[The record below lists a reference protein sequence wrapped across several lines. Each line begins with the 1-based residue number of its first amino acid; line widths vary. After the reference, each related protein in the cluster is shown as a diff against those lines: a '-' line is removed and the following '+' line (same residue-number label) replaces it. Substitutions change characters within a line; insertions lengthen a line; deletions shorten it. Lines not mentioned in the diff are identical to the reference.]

1 MAHQG
6 SNAITI
12 EKGTVVDSGYATFLV
27 KSGSSNET
35 LTATVDDATVSNG
48 GVLIQVM
55 DNDDTTNGCMMDADD
70 SENTNGGSQNFK
82 PYHTEEAGFDTSAAT
97 AGNTTQN
104 FTFTNGSYTG
114 NIYNASG
121 SDGLEGSTLNV
132 TFGDGADYSGA
143 IAATSAIHV
152 TYNGSQAVK
161 ENGGYAFDDA
171 DAAAT
176 FAEQYQNTS
185 FTINEY
191 WSIGQVANLV
201 NDNGANTIN
210 VMLSGD
216 AVWNVTGT
224 SKIASLNIE
233 GDANVIVPEGTTLTV
248 GDKEYTTCTIT
259 AETL

>member
-1 MAHQG
+1 MRGVAGGGNYQLQAKSVTPTKNEQNVTPDEG
-6 SNAITI
+6 KYGLSSVTVAAIPEAYQDVTS
-12 EKGTVVDSGYATFLV
+12 V
-27 KSGSSNET
+27 
-35 LTATVDDATVSNG
+35 TATAADVLANKIIIDSTGQTV
-48 GVLIQVM
+48 
-55 DNDDTTNGCMMDADD
+55 
-70 SENTNGGSQNFK
+70 
-82 PYHTEEAGFDTSAAT
+82 AGTIPV
-97 AGNTTQN
+97 N
-104 FTFTNGSYTG
+104 
-114 NIYNASG
+114 
-121 SDGLEGSTLNV
+121 
-132 TFGDGADYSGA
+132 GA

-210 VMLSGD
+210 VMLTGD

-259 AETL
+259 AETR